1 MEAPLSTSPAA
12 ISSTVPRCLATPLY
26 AAAVSRSVVVDMRPN
41 STAGRVA

>member
-12 ISSTVPRCLATPLY
+12 ISSTVPRCLTTPLY

-41 STAGRVA
+41 STAGRAA